1 MENIGYEACVD
12 RLSLYL
18 CLSDSD
24 VLSEEP
30 QVCND
35 TLHVSFDIGE
45 ETLSSAV
52 GESSFHIRNIFL
64 CLLN

>member
-1 MENIGYEACVD
+1 MENTGYEACVD
-12 RLSLYL
+12 KLSLYL

-35 TLHVSFDIGE
+35 ALHVSFDI
-45 ETLSSAV
+45 